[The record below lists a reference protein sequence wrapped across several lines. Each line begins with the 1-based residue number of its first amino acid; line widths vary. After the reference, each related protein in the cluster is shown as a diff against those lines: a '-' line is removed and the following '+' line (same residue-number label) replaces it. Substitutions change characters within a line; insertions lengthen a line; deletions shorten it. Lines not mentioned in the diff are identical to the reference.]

1 MLLLTLT
8 LLLTRFPFPACWARA
23 LANRSLRMYFCDS
36 AQIHVHGFDHKAPLM
51 LREVLKR
58 LLDLGPHLKEGARQ
72 ELRLFCELRYCWC
85 VSSCP
90 GGSRFR
96 S

>member
-8 LLLTRFPFPACWARA
+8 LLLTRFPFPLVGRPRWRTA
-23 LANRSLRMYFCDS
+23 LCMYFCDS
-36 AQIHVHGFDHKAPLM
+36 TQIHVHGFDHKAPLM

-58 LLDLGPHLKEGARQ
+58 LLDLETHLKEGARQ

-85 VSSCP
+85 VSSCS